1 MPSSSNSMPPGT
13 FFSKAVEEKYNT
25 NTSKRPFCM
34 EKDNAFFYVRG
45 VSVLF
50 DEYSINAQYGLLESP
65 DEHSKFVKT
74 ITIEGL
80 NQVLVDLCVEGTK
93 WTVSRNDYYIFD
105 RVSLKPFLGYDLEN
119 EDKEEVEVV
128 VMNITT
134 HPVTVEQK
142 NKETEREEE
151 K

>member
-105 RVSLKPFLGYDLEN
+105 RVSLKPFLGSLLLRAKEN
-119 EDKEEVEVV
+119 R
-128 VMNITT
+128 
-134 HPVTVEQK
+134 HPELSISHYCTLSKGQCPYQANEKK
-142 NKETEREEE
+142 NP
-151 K
+151 